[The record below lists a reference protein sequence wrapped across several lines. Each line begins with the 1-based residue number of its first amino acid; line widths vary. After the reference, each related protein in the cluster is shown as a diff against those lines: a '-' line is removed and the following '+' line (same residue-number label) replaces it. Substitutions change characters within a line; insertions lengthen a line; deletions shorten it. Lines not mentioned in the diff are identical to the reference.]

1 METVD
6 DMQKQMGNINREME
20 TLRKYQK
27 EMLDIK
33 IEMKNTFDGSS
44 VDSTWPMKKKSVTLK
59 VGQ

>member
-1 METVD
+1 MLRAIMETVD

-44 VDSTWPMKKKSVTLK
+44 VDSTWPMKKNL
-59 VGQ
+59 